1 MQRIALGVNYTG
13 SAFVGWQ
20 AQRQGA
26 TVQQAVEAA
35 LSKIAAGP
43 IKVICAGRTD
53 TGVHAT
59 RQVIHF
65 DSLVD
70 RPTRAWVLGTNAHLP
85 DTVAVHWSCPVD
97 DAFSARFSATARR
110 YLYTIHNT
118 SVRSSIGAGMFTR
131 EHRPLDVDRMQAAA
145 QALVGEHDFSAF
157 RASKCQSRTPMRN
170 IHEISVQRRGDM
182 VLINVAANAFLHHM
196 VRNIAGVLMD
206 IGAGEQALDWA
217 ARLLAQRDR
226 TLAAMTA
233 PPHGLYLV
241 DVVYPARFGLPQ
253 GPVIPHFFAGE

>member
-70 RPTRAWVLGTNAHLP
+70 RP
-85 DTVAVHWSCPVD
+85 
-97 DAFSARFSATARR
+97 
-110 YLYTIHNT
+110 
-118 SVRSSIGAGMFTR
+118 
-131 EHRPLDVDRMQAAA
+131 
-145 QALVGEHDFSAF
+145 
-157 RASKCQSRTPMRN
+157 
-170 IHEISVQRRGDM
+170 
-182 VLINVAANAFLHHM
+182 
-196 VRNIAGVLMD
+196 
-206 IGAGEQALDWA
+206 
-217 ARLLAQRDR
+217 
-226 TLAAMTA
+226 
-233 PPHGLYLV
+233 
-241 DVVYPARFGLPQ
+241 
-253 GPVIPHFFAGE
+253 

>member
-1 MQRIALGVNYTG
+1 MTRIALGLNYTG

-26 TVQQAVEAA
+26 TVQQTLESA
-35 LSKIAAGP
+35 LSRIAATP
-43 IKVICAGRTD
+43 VKVICAGRTD

-59 RQVIHF
+59 RQVVHF
-65 DSLVD
+65 DAPVD
-70 RPTRAWVLGTNAHLP
+70 RPDKAWVLGTNAHLP
-85 DTVAVHWSCPVD
+85 DTVAVHWCHSVD

-110 YLYTIHNT
+110 YLYTIHNAP
-118 SVRSSIGAGMFTR
+118 VRSAIGAGMFTR
-131 EHRPLDVDRMQAAA
+131 EYRPLDASLMHSAA
-145 QALVGEHDFSAF
+145 QVLVGEHDFSAY

-206 IGAGEQALDWA
+206 IGAGEQEVGWA
-217 ARLLAQRDR
+217 AQLLAQRDR

-241 DVVYPARFGLPQ
+241 DVVYPEKFGLPQ
-253 GPVIPHFFAGE
+253 GPVIPHFFSGA